1 MSKRQG
7 APPANHIFLHSQC
20 FILHSAGSSEGELTT
35 PKPQAHYTGADF
47 QIKRFAHSL
56 IPVAPRAHLVRRFR
70 TQLPTPGF
78 SDAKLHF
85 SLARGLSLNLP
96 NTLTLSRIFIVPVL
110 VVILMTEISEYWFGI
125 PRQIP
130 AVILFVAASIT
141 DLLDGYLARR
151 RGEVTTL
158 GTLLDPIADKL
169 LISAALISL
178 VENKL
183 APGWAVVIIIGR
195 EFAVSGLRTIASQQ
209 GLAIGASKM
218 GKFKM
223 MSQVVAITLLMLGS
237 QNGGPPQLDEP
248 TSRFAVT
255 KALNILM
262 EWDFSGN
269 HLQVL
274 AYGLGRAVMWTVVVS
289 SLWSMYNYFKDFYGG
304 VRDQIEVRKF
314 PPIREA
320 LAAKFRRRGRPSRR
334 ATPTR
339 PDPPQRS
346 LPFQPKQQ
354 K

>member
-1 MSKRQG
+1 M
-7 APPANHIFLHSQC
+7 
-20 FILHSAGSSEGELTT
+20 
-35 PKPQAHYTGADF
+35 
-47 QIKRFAHSL
+47 
-56 IPVAPRAHLVRRFR
+56 
-70 TQLPTPGF
+70 
-78 SDAKLHF
+78 
-85 SLARGLSLNLP
+85 NLP

-248 TSRFAVT
+248 TSKFAVM
-255 KALNILM
+255 KALHILT